1 MWWKWFVV
9 KVTSIRFVIT
19 LIFLTKLLCMILCA
33 CSYRESW
40 YTTKKHIR
48 KTICMQY
55 FIPKKKKKP
64 LLRAFIISIS
74 WSWWKW
80 HMILY
85 EIEPF
90 NLVLNTT
97 LAYKYVYNSEMRFF
111 FSGDFKQKINKWC
124 LHPMYLYYIYFQ
136 L

>member
-1 MWWKWFVV
+1 
-9 KVTSIRFVIT
+9 
-19 LIFLTKLLCMILCA
+19 
-33 CSYRESW
+33 
-40 YTTKKHIR
+40 
-48 KTICMQY
+48 
-55 FIPKKKKKP
+55 
-64 LLRAFIISIS
+64 
-74 WSWWKW
+74 
-80 HMILY
+80 MILY